1 MNAGIRNIG
10 KIVRASGIGA
20 GVTAAGAAIGNAMGP
35 EGAVD
40 PGMHYYERAATLAQW
55 HPTNVGT
62 AALVG
67 GAIGLGVGLAKRNK
81 AYKAEKAQHNALRAE
96 QFNK

>member
-10 KIVRASGIGA
+10 KIVRAGGIGA
-20 GVTAAGAAIGNAMGP
+20 GVTAATSAISNAMGP
-35 EGAVD
+35 QGAVD
-40 PGMHYYERAATLAQW
+40 AGMHYYERAATLAQW

-81 AYKAEKAQHNALRAE
+81 AYKAEKAQHDALRAE